1 VSSEALFL
9 SRPGVAFPDHLVDNA
24 QIIARVERHYRGPKS
39 GFSTIQSGIEKIF
52 ALCNSKERYLED
64 SLDARVAE
72 YAARAARHCLEVNG
86 TTFDDVDLLIH
97 GGIPRQ
103 YFEPATA
110 MEVADR
116 LGISPGH
123 ALDVTAA
130 CVGHIEAIHT
140 AVAYMKMHP
149 EYRTA
154 LITTA
159 ELTYDYIDYD
169 IQEARDLKSKAA
181 GLTIGNAAAAM
192 LLRRRPFPQ
201 GGIQIMSV
209 DTHTAPAHWE
219 LCTAPIGGKF
229 DSSSVELMRLGVLIP
244 PVMKRNLEKL
254 GLKATDIDHY
264 VFHQPSEVM
273 VRKILDDIGAGQE
286 RGVYTH
292 HLYGNTASAAVGVT
306 YHHLLQT
313 QGIRPGA
320 KVVLGSAAAGFTASM
335 VTGTWTV
342 G

>member
-1 VSSEALFL
+1 M
-9 SRPGVAFPDHLVDNA
+9 DNA
-24 QIIARVERHYRGPKS
+24 GVIGRVERLYRGPKA
-39 GFSTIQSGIEKIF
+39 GWATVQSGIEKLF
-52 ALCNSKERYLED
+52 ALCNSKERYLEN

-86 TTFDDVDLLIH
+86 TTLDEVDLLIH

-116 LGISPGH
+116 LGIAPGH

-130 CVGHIEAIHT
+130 CVGHIEAVHT
-140 AVAYMKMHP
+140 ATAYMKMHP

-169 IQEARDLKSKAA
+169 IQEPRDLKNKAA
-181 GLTIGNAAAAM
+181 GLTIGNAAAAL
-192 LLRRRPFPQ
+192 LLRRSPWPR
-201 GGIQIMSV
+201 GGIEIIAV
-209 DTHTAPAHWE
+209 DTHTAPAHWQ

-244 PVMKRNLEKL
+244 PVTKRNLAKI
-254 GLKATDIDHY
+254 GLQASEIDHY

-273 VRKILDDIGAGQE
+273 VRKILDDIGASQDK
-286 RGVYTH
+286 GVYTH
-292 HLYGNTASAAVGVT
+292 HLYGNTASAAVCVT
-306 YHHLLQT
+306 YDHLLKT
-313 QGIRPGA
+313 RTVKPGD
-320 KVVLGSAAAGFTASM
+320 KLVLGSAAAGFTAGM
-335 VTGTWTV
+335 VTGTWTE